1 MAIEDKRY
9 LNYDGLKSYDI
20 LIKSKITS
28 DIESLG
34 TFLESEIDI
43 VSQSVETLSD
53 QVDKKFEESIIS
65 DEEIIELFEE

>member
-9 LNYDGLKSYDI
+9 LNYDGLKSYDT

-65 DEEIIELFEE
+65 DEEIVDLFEE

>member
-9 LNYDGLKSYDI
+9 LNYDGLKSYDT

-34 TFLESEIDI
+34 TFLESEIDV

-53 QVDKKFEESIIS
+53 QVDRKFEESVIS
-65 DEEIIELFEE
+65 DEEIVDLFEE

>member
-9 LNYDGLKSYDI
+9 LNYDGLKSYDT

-53 QVDKKFEESIIS
+53 NVDKKFEESIIS